1 MKRRKDIGGD
11 KEIGEEVMDVIE
23 RDKKKREE
31 MEADEEI
38 GEEVMDLIKEIKRSK
53 EEKTWGVYNI

>member
-23 RDKKKREE
+23 RDEKKERRWRQMKRLE
-31 MEADEEI
+31 
-38 GEEVMDLIKEIKRSK
+38 RR
-53 EEKTWGVYNI
+53 

>member
-1 MKRRKDIGGD
+1 
-11 KEIGEEVMDVIE
+11 
-23 RDKKKREE
+23 